1 MNFGELK
8 NTKNRKTEMRASTVP
23 PIERFKWMDFT
34 HASLLEI
41 LLSTGFTYRIEIDQV
56 KIKTVIVIIIINLF
70 RD

>member
-1 MNFGELK
+1 
-8 NTKNRKTEMRASTVP
+8 MRASTVP

-56 KIKTVIVIIIINLF
+56 KIKTVIVIIIIDLF